1 MMSDDRHEVISLVPR
16 DDLPDAV
23 ASAPQ
28 ATTVPDVDK
37 KRLEALLRELLRDAS
52 VRELL
57 CVKEELALQQGDA
70 E

>member
-1 MMSDDRHEVISLVPR
+1 MSDGRHEEIPLVPR
-16 DDLPDAV
+16 DDFRDAE

-28 ATTVPDVDK
+28 ATAVPDADR

-57 CVKEELALQQGDA
+57 CVREDSAMQRGDA

>member
-1 MMSDDRHEVISLVPR
+1 MSDDRHEEIPLVPR
-16 DDLPDAV
+16 DDLRDAD

-28 ATTVPDVDK
+28 ATAVPDADR
-37 KRLEALLRELLRDAS
+37 KRLEALLRDLLRDDS

>member
-1 MMSDDRHEVISLVPR
+1 MSDDRHEEIPLVPR
-16 DDLPDAV
+16 DDLRDAG

-28 ATTVPDVDK
+28 ATAVPDADR
-37 KRLEALLRELLRDAS
+37 KRLEALLRELLRDDA

-57 CVKEELALQQGDA
+57 CVKEELALQRGEA